1 MSDSQTSMREML
13 AVHDCLRKEFASLPL
28 NVKGTPE
35 DGAERAAI
43 VGGHV
48 MMMTAM
54 LNAHHEG
61 EDAILWPL
69 LRERAPQT
77 VDLVDEMEAQHE
89 RMVELLQRAQ
99 AQTQEWMS
107 NTNVQTRSALH
118 TTLIA
123 LEREVL
129 AHLAHEETDVLPVAV
144 EVVSYEEFS
153 SMGRHAQ
160 ASMTPEQMAIGLGM
174 IVDDTTED
182 NAAAILDSLPPD
194 VRAYVEGPGREIYQ
208 GYRDRLFDRA

>member
-35 DGAERAAI
+35 DSGERAAI

-48 MMMTAM
+48 MMMSAM
-54 LNAHHEG
+54 LTAHHEG
-61 EDAILWPL
+61 EDAVLWPL
-69 LRERAPQT
+69 LRERAPQLDS
-77 VDLVDEMEAQHE
+77 VVAEMEAQHA
-89 RMVELLQRAQ
+89 RMIELLQRTQAQ
-99 AQTQEWMS
+99 AQEWMAD
-107 NTNVQTRSALH
+107 TNVQTRSALH

-144 EVVSYEEFS
+144 EAVSYDEFAE
-153 SMGRHAQ
+153 MGRHAQ